1 MKPRKTQSHHAA
13 LLLGLLVMALAPGVG
28 HAQGTIVYH
37 NPPDHL
43 MFSRGEA
50 TRLHDIDMNS
60 DGTVD
65 FVFRA
70 YTSFSTYSTTGNRSV
85 AIPQGGLD
93 FGSFSIPLAEGFE
106 IGPTLSDPLSW
117 QSSFQPGFPPGYWVG
132 QTLHVFDSIG
142 ASGFW
147 QPNLTGYLGVEFQIK
162 GNAHYGWI
170 RLSTLPFPT
179 ANGGTIHDWAYN
191 SIPGEFILA
200 GQVPEPGTV
209 ALLLA
214 GGGFLWWRAK
224 RVHWHN

>member
-1 MKPRKTQSHHAA
+1 MKPRKTQSHPAA

-43 MFSRGEA
+43 MVPRGFSIF
-50 TRLHDIDMNS
+50 HDIDMNN
-60 DGTVD
+60 DGAVD

-70 YTSFSTYSTTGNRSV
+70 GSQFDIYSTTGNRSL

-93 FGSFSIPLAEGFE
+93 FGSFSIPLAEGFA
-106 IGPTLSDPLSW
+106 IGSTLPDPLGW

-132 QTLHVFDSIG
+132 QTLHAANDIG
-142 ASGFW
+142 TLGYW
-147 QPNLTGYLGVEFQIK
+147 QPNITAYLGVEFKIQ
-162 GNAHYGWI
+162 GDMHYGWI
-170 RLSTLPFPT
+170 RLSTLNVPGV
-179 ANGGTIHDWAYN
+179 NGGTIHDWAYN
-191 SIPGEFILA
+191 SIPGQSILS

-209 ALLLA
+209 ALFVV

-224 RVHWHN
+224 RVHRHN